1 MHFTTGASSATAR
14 TSGTEQPST
23 TATEDEA
30 MPSAQAA
37 LTSCMKSPYPG
48 NMGEENR
55 QWQKAGDLTTCA
67 KNEGMS
73 MAWEGTCLMGVSLT
87 PYKVT

>member
-1 MHFTTGASSATAR
+1 MQWTEESQALEKKSKCEEVHCTTGASSVTVR

-37 LTSCMKSPYPG
+37 LTSCMKSPYRG
-48 NMGEENR
+48 HMGGKNR
-55 QWQKAGDLTTCA
+55 QGLKAGALAACA
-67 KNEGMS
+67 KNEE
-73 MAWEGTCLMGVSLT
+73 EG
-87 PYKVT
+87 